1 MGAGATQRERHQGT
15 RQQGAPT
22 RGPDSELRIIGGRLR
37 GSHVAYS
44 GDPRTRPMKERV
56 REAVFNLL
64 GPAVRDSY
72 VLDLFA
78 GTGAMALEAISR
90 GAAAAVAFEQHFP
103 SVRLI
108 EENVSQ
114 LGASDFVEAV
124 AGDAFFWVPR
134 RLPTRDRRWT
144 VFCCPP
150 YDFYVERP
158 ADLLGLL
165 ETLVRAAPP
174 ASRFVVESDARFD
187 FAQLAP
193 LGEWRVHDYPPAR
206 VGILVIAGDTAEGP
220 IARA

>member
-90 GAAAAVAFEQHFP
+90 G
-103 SVRLI
+103 
-108 EENVSQ
+108 
-114 LGASDFVEAV
+114 
-124 AGDAFFWVPR
+124 PR
-134 RLPTRDRRWT
+134 RLSRLSNI
-144 VFCCPP
+144 F
-150 YDFYVERP
+150 P
-158 ADLLGLL
+158 ACG
-165 ETLVRAAPP
+165 
-174 ASRFVVESDARFD
+174 
-187 FAQLAP
+187 
-193 LGEWRVHDYPPAR
+193 
-206 VGILVIAGDTAEGP
+206 
-220 IARA
+220 